1 MQWNVKK
8 CKWTDHREQQSSNS
22 SSSRNVPHVNRQ
34 AGRHPMG
41 AEDGA
46 AFPLATAN
54 PPATQP
60 QETEQRQPHIKLSNL
75 CVHSPQCMP
84 AVCLRHSI
92 RSCLNIYQTFS
103 VFSNLKS
110 LQFSNL
116 KTFFC
121 SSWVHTYLN
130 FQHSLCCTI
139 HFYYSC
145 CCCCCSGRF
154 LRLLQLSTLSPP
166 TCQLASCTN
175 QAKQW
180 RNALHLLDL
189 DATATVLHAYACRH
203 AHTHTYVHLF
213 VVHILPLTLQLCGVW
228 HVMSERRRRRAGEGD
243 TWWSVWPKGQTK
255 KPVSIH
261 IYTLA

>member
-8 CKWTDHREQQSSNS
+8 CNWTDHREQQSSSS
-22 SSSRNVPHVNRQ
+22 SSSRNVPHVNSQ

-84 AVCLRHSI
+84 AVCIRHSI

-116 KTFFC
+116 KTFFVQVEC
-121 SSWVHTYLN
+121 IHTLT
-130 FQHSLCCTI
+130 FSPHCAAQFIFIIAAVAVAALADFWGCC
-139 HFYYSC
+139 
-145 CCCCCSGRF
+145 
-154 LRLLQLSTLSPP
+154 
-166 TCQLASCTN
+166 N
-175 QAKQW
+175 
-180 RNALHLLDL
+180 
-189 DATATVLHAYACRH
+189 CRRCRR
-203 AHTHTYVHLF
+203 
-213 VVHILPLTLQLCGVW
+213 P
-228 HVMSERRRRRAGEGD
+228 HVNWQVA
-243 TWWSVWPKGQTK
+243 QI
-255 KPVSIH
+255 KPNNGGMH
-261 IYTLA
+261 CIY

>member
-8 CKWTDHREQQSSNS
+8 CNWTDHREQQSSSS
-22 SSSRNVPHVNRQ
+22 SSSRNVPHVSRQ

-84 AVCLRHSI
+84 AVCIRHSI
-92 RSCLNIYQTFS
+92 RTCLNIYQTFS

-116 KTFFC
+116 KTFFL
-121 SSWVHTYLN
+121 SSWAHTYLN
-130 FQHSLCCTI
+130 FQCSLCCTI
-139 HFYYSC
+139 HFYYS
-145 CCCCCSGRF
+145 CCCCSGRF

-203 AHTHTYVHLF
+203 AHTYVRLF

-228 HVMSERRRRRAGEGD
+228 HVMSERRRRRAGGD

>member
-1 MQWNVKK
+1 MRV
-8 CKWTDHREQQSSNS
+8 QQKLETCHHSQCSEMSKNATELTTESSSS

-41 AEDGA
+41 VEDGA

-84 AVCLRHSI
+84 AVCIRHSI

-110 LQFSNL
+110 LPFSNL

-121 SSWVHTYLN
+121 
-130 FQHSLCCTI
+130 
-139 HFYYSC
+139 
-145 CCCCCSGRF
+145 
-154 LRLLQLSTLSPP
+154 LS
-166 TCQLASCTN
+166 
-175 QAKQW
+175 
-180 RNALHLLDL
+180 
-189 DATATVLHAYACRH
+189 
-203 AHTHTYVHLF
+203 
-213 VVHILPLTLQLCGVW
+213 
-228 HVMSERRRRRAGEGD
+228 
-243 TWWSVWPKGQTK
+243 
-255 KPVSIH
+255 
-261 IYTLA
+261 